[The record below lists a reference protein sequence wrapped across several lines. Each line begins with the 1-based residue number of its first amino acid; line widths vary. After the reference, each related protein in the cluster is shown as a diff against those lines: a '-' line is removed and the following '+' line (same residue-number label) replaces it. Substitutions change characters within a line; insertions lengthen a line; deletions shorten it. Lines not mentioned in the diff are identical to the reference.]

1 MADIEW
7 QKADFEGCVGDWN
20 LAAVE
25 VLHFVNIGSKEG
37 MVFVEDVEDS
47 KPIVDGAP
55 QEGAVF
61 VAVNLV
67 IYQTT
72 CPLRSLLLDKPERI
86 RDGQVAAGLGW
97 AACCYLRHARC
108 S

>member
-25 VLHFVNIGSKEG
+25 ALHFVNIGGKEG
-37 MVFVEDVEDS
+37 AVLVKDVKDS

-67 IYQTT
+67 VYQTT
-72 CPLRSLLLDKPERI
+72 WLLHSLLLDKPEWI
-86 RDGQVAAGLGW
+86 
-97 AACCYLRHARC
+97 
-108 S
+108 